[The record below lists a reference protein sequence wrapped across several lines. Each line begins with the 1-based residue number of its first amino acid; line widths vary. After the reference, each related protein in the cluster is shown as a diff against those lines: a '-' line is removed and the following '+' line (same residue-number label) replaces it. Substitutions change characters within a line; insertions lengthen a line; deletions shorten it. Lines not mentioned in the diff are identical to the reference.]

1 MRNVHQNGFTL
12 LELMTTLL
20 VVALLLGIGVP
31 GFQNF
36 IDTNR
41 MAAVVNEMIGTLH
54 TARAEAVKQRA
65 NVTVC
70 ASANWDSAAPDC
82 TAGALLRDGWI
93 MFVDGIPPVAANG
106 TVDGADVVLRT
117 HGPMPDTLNSVSVDP
132 GVTLRYFSFAPNGF
146 SQQIGG
152 LVRITNIQLCDRRG
166 DKDTGGGIAAGRW
179 VAIAPTGR
187 PQVFN
192 MQIDVQGGP
201 LGGC

>member
-1 MRNVHQNGFTL
+1 MRKAHQTGFTL

-20 VVALLLGIGVP
+20 VLALLLGIGVP

-41 MAAVVNEMIGTLH
+41 MAATVNELVGTLYA
-54 TARAEAVKQRA
+54 ARTEAVKQRA

-70 ASANWDSAAPDC
+70 ASANWDAATPDC
-82 TAGALLRDGWI
+82 TAGALLTDGWI
-93 MFVDGIPPVAANG
+93 LFVDGIPPAAANG

-117 HGPMPDTLNSVSVDP
+117 HGPMPVTMTNVTVDA
-132 GVTLRYFSFAPNGF
+132 GVTLRYHSYAPNGF

-152 LVRITNIQLCDRRG
+152 LVPITNIQLCDRRG
-166 DKDTGGGIAAGRW
+166 DDSTGGGIAAGRW
-179 VAIAPTGR
+179 IAIAPTGR
-187 PQVFN
+187 PQIFN
-192 MQIDVQGGP
+192 MQADVQGGP

>member
-1 MRNVHQNGFTL
+1 MRNAHQNGFTL

-65 NVTVC
+65 SVTVC

-93 MFVDGIPPVAANG
+93 MFVDGI
-106 TVDGADVVLRT
+106 
-117 HGPMPDTLNSVSVDP
+117 VDP

-152 LVRITNIQLCDRRG
+152 LVPITNIQLCDRRG